1 MIECWNEKRTCPH
14 CKTKMVVECED
25 QATGKMLVECEDQAT
40 GFRQMSY
47 LICPRCKKEI
57 DHSMSV
63 DYLGIEVEK

>member
-14 CKTKMVVECED
+14 CKT
-25 QATGKMLVECEDQAT
+25 KMLVECEDQAT

-47 LICPRCKKEI
+47 LICPKCKKEI
-57 DHSMSV
+57 DHRMSV